1 MFFLPPLHQI
11 PRSAAVIPFYALHT
25 IRYRSAQTC
34 RWGVNKSKK
43 KKKETTLYVY
53 RPYHTCTRIMP
64 PQRVQYNTY
73 GRLRW
78 RQIVAIRKNDW
89 LFLLRAAGGTSKR
102 EFIAGDPE
110 GERWRILK
118 IYRRA
123 PVISRQIEPI
133 LWCIFF
139 LHSLTTS
146 ASLFLPSFLVH
157 AAHTRYNI
165 FAKSFFISPS
175 PVFLS
180 ASAAMTPAIIIH
192 SIV

>member
-1 MFFLPPLHQI
+1 M
-11 PRSAAVIPFYALHT
+11 
-25 IRYRSAQTC
+25 
-34 RWGVNKSKK
+34 NKSKK
-43 KKKETTLYVY
+43 KKNEITLY
-53 RPYHTCTRIMP
+53 RPYHTRTRIMP

-89 LFLLRAAGGTSKR
+89 PFLLRAAGGTSKR

-133 LWCIFF
+133 LWSIFF

-146 ASLFLPSFLVH
+146 ASLFLPSFLVY
-157 AAHTRYNI
+157 TPLIRDI
-165 FAKSFFISPS
+165 ISS
-175 PVFLS
+175 QNLFLFLPPPPRS
-180 ASAAMTPAIIIH
+180 LIRICCNDARNNNSLDRIISIH
-192 SIV
+192 V